1 MLVQGLLKRARGRFP
16 NMELREVNL
25 ADRPE
30 RALRYGVLSTPA
42 LVIDGRLE
50 FTGVPKER
58 KLLRRLQALAGGGEA

>member
-1 MLVQGLLKRARGRFP
+1 MVQGLLERARDRVP

-30 RALRYGVLSTPA
+30 LALRYGVLSTPA

-50 FTGVPKER
+50 FTGVPKQR
-58 KLLRRLQALAGGGEA
+58 KLLRRLEALAGRGEA